1 MKSLT
6 YQAFQEIIHMSLPKR
21 HFVSTPLIAVR
32 GVLQS
37 MTKKYY
43 SSTSLT
49 TPFLHLSLNITHLQT
64 NQLSCV
70 IFFSRRI
77 FSSLISLATKP
88 DND

>member
-6 YQAFQEIIHMSLPKR
+6 YQAFQETIHMSLPKR

-37 MTKKYY
+37 MTKKY

-49 TPFLHLSLNITHLQT
+49 TPFLHLSLNITHLHA

-70 IFFSRRI
+70 IFFSRRM